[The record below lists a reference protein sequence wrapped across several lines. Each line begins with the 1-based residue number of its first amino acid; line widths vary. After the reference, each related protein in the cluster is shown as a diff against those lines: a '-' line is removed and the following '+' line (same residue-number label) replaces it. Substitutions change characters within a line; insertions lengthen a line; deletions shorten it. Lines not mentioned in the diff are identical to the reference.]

1 MTLTATI
8 KDTGDDVTCICETDG
23 DRKTFRV
30 TLKDFIDSISS
41 TETQETIYYDP
52 IRNIPDEVISFRLAK
67 YRSLFSAKVIIQK
80 KAGMCFFNYGGNVF
94 NIPMPALLFE
104 LYIKEQIVDTKKTKI
119 YALNS
124 KMEICAYPYTN
135 VHDDCRICW
144 GSLKI
149 PKVNGLAESTKI
161 LDFFLAAENNN
172 DLLNTYTED
181 CLSASCTHALLTK
194 LKNKKEFKDEWLKP
208 LGVTFGDII

>member
-23 DRKTFRV
+23 NRKTFRV

-52 IRNIPDEVISFRLAK
+52 IRYIPDEVISFRLAK
-67 YRSLFSAKVIIQK
+67 NRSLFSAKVIIQK

-94 NIPMPALLFE
+94 NIPMPTLLFE
-104 LYIKEQIVDTKKTKI
+104 LYIKDQMVDTKKTKI

-135 VHDDCRICW
+135 VQDALKQSFVYVLSKSLLFSAAKKKSRIF
-144 GSLKI
+144 
-149 PKVNGLAESTKI
+149 V
-161 LDFFLAAENNN
+161 
-172 DLLNTYTED
+172 
-181 CLSASCTHALLTK
+181 LSAKPLTFGIFNEPQQIRQSSCTLVY
-194 LKNKKEFKDEWLKP
+194 
-208 LGVTFGDII
+208 G

>member
-23 DRKTFRV
+23 NRKTFRV

-52 IRNIPDEVISFRLAK
+52 INNIPDEVISFRLAK
-67 YRSLFSAKVIIQK
+67 NHSLFSAKVIIQK

-94 NIPMPALLFE
+94 NIPMPTLLFE
-104 LYIKEQIVDTKKTKI
+104 LYIKDQMVDTKKTKI

-149 PKVNGLAESTKI
+149 PKVNGLAES
-161 LDFFLAAENNN
+161 
-172 DLLNTYTED
+172 
-181 CLSASCTHALLTK
+181 LSLIH
-194 LKNKKEFKDEWLKP
+194 
-208 LGVTFGDII
+208 I